1 MNLLDEEFSEK
12 KGKDTKRTMRVIL
25 ICIVLLVICI
35 IGIFIYMMYLE
46 SQNLKVVLNG
56 QQNSDVKK
64 LLVIEADGTV
74 YVPVR
79 AISSYLGYSCYNGE
93 YSDKSEDTSKCYV
106 QCEGEAANLTLN
118 SNKIYKLNLQEQDNN
133 YTYVYMDKPVKAI
146 NGELYITADGMQKV
160 FNTSFQYDTER
171 NVITMYTS
179 TYLLEQ
185 YASTILDY
193 GYTELSEN
201 FENNKAVVQNMLVV
215 TDDKYFGVI
224 NATDGTEVLECK
236 YDDIIYQEAT
246 GDFIVCSD
254 DKYGIIGTNKKT
266 KVNLTYDSISLMD
279 YDAGLYLVERDKKYG
294 VIDFNG
300 NSKIYV
306 ENDEIGVDISKF
318 QENDL
323 KTGYLLI
330 DNLIPVMKN
339 DKWGLFDKNGNQV
352 VDFEYDSFGYI
363 ANNNKEATNL
373 LVIPDYNVIVA
384 CVDEKYTLLNAS
396 GEQPFKALVDDIY
409 MTINGGEKSYV
420 MIANDKTYDVEEYL
434 DRLGVKNSKDNT
446 NSTNT
451 STNTSN
457 NVSTE
462 ENNDQT
468 NNEENGND
476 EQQDSEQQNDGQQND
491 EQQSDEQQENQEETT
506 E

>member
-1 MNLLDEEFSEK
+1 MNLLDEDFSEK
-12 KGKDTKRTMRVIL
+12 KGKNTNITMRIIL

-56 QQNSDVKK
+56 QQNADVKN

-79 AISSYLGYSCYNGE
+79 AISSYLGYNCYNGE
-93 YSDKSEDTSKCYV
+93 YSNKSEDTSKCYV
-106 QCEGEAANLTLN
+106 QCEEEAVNLVLN
-118 SNKIYKLNLQEQDNN
+118 SNKVYKLNLEKQDDN
-133 YTYVYMDKPVKAI
+133 YTYIYMDNPVRAM
-146 NGELYITADGMQKV
+146 NGELYISADGMEKV
-160 FNTSFQYDTER
+160 FNTSFQYDTEK
-171 NVITMYTS
+171 NEITMYTS

-185 YASTILDY
+185 YATTILDY
-193 GYTELSEN
+193 GYTELSDN
-201 FENNKAVVQNMLVV
+201 FENNKAVMQDMLVV
-215 TDDKYFGVI
+215 TDDKNFGVI
-224 NATDGTEVLECK
+224 NASDGTEVLECK

-254 DKYGIIGTNKKT
+254 SKYGIIGQNRKT

-279 YDAGLYLVERDKKYG
+279 YDAELYLVEKDNKYG

-306 ENDEIGVDISKF
+306 EYDKIGVDISKF
-318 QENDL
+318 EENDL

-330 DNLIPVMKN
+330 NNLIPVMKN

-363 ANNNKEATNL
+363 ASNNKEAVNL

-384 CVDEKYTLLNAS
+384 CVEEKYTLLNAS

-409 MTINGGEKSYV
+409 MTISGGEKSYV
-420 MIANDKTYDVEEYL
+420 MTANDKTYDVEDYL
-434 DRLGVKNSKDNT
+434 DRLGVRNT
-446 NSTNT
+446 NTT
-451 STNTSN
+451 TNTSN

-462 ENNDQT
+462 ESNNQT

-476 EQQDSEQQNDGQQND
+476 GQQESEQQND
-491 EQQSDEQQENQEETT
+491 EQQSDEQQDNQEETT